1 MKRLVLSILLLAA
14 PLLATAQTNR
24 SAELDKAYEETRA
37 AYLALQEAEKRRDQG
52 LESQPGERQGTAG
65 GGGSRPNDAYFG
77 RQAQLEHEV
86 ELARK
91 RYEAAAKRWNDL
103 K

>member
-1 MKRLVLSILLLAA
+1 MKRLIFAAVVFAFSASVL
-14 PLLATAQTNR
+14 AQNR
-24 SAELDKAYEETRA
+24 SAE
-37 AYLALQEAEKRRDQG
+37 G
-52 LESQPGERQGTAG
+52 LEPQPGERQGTAG

-86 ELARK
+86 DLARK
-91 RYEAAAKRWNDL
+91 RYESAAKRWNDL